1 MYIQITEFMRNL
13 ARSLILN
20 HDVLQQTSNLGSI
33 VVSLYNHSFMFRT
46 KISFFFK
53 FYFFSVGF
61 VYQLRYIRDYRYT
74 IYEKCVLKEENRT
87 RFSYTCS

>member
-46 KISFFFK
+46 KTYFF

-87 RFSYTCS
+87 RFSCTCS